1 VDRIQ
6 IKLTAKERDLIL
18 DHVLILD
25 DEILEPIKLCE
36 MKRHNFVLEYSID
49 DLESLLESVAAQA
62 NHSENK
68 KMEQKLDRL
77 YEKLND
83 IFESKID

>member
-1 VDRIQ
+1 MDRIQ

-25 DEILEPIKLCE
+25 DEILEPIKRCE

-49 DLESLLESVAAQA
+49 DLESLLESVAARGRSKFCVS
-62 NHSENK
+62 N
-68 KMEQKLDRL
+68 QKL
-77 YEKLND
+77 
-83 IFESKID
+83 I